1 MAQKA
6 DIGSKRLISLAPD
19 AWLQWVTGLP
29 QITSLEFLS
38 ADFQWISR
46 EGDVLQ
52 KAFLPQQGEFL
63 VLTELQLRFDRRM
76 PQRMRLYAALAEERY
91 GLLTYPVLV
100 NILPPPRNAS
110 TPSFYQSELL
120 GLRAIQDFRV
130 INLWEIDADLVLQQP
145 LPTLLPFVPILQ
157 GGNQPAKVARAVQ
170 LLRNQDQLR
179 DLEPL
184 LAFFAGFVLET
195 QIIQEIMRW
204 DMEIL
209 RESPWYNQMIQEGL
223 QQGLQQGLQE
233 GLQQGLQQGRLAA
246 VKKSVVRL
254 LGVNSQSVP
263 RKLDNLSIDQ
273 LEELQDRVFD
283 FTSIADLE
291 NWLESQVIENS

>member
-1 MAQKA
+1 MAQTA

-52 KAFLPQQGEFL
+52 KAFLPELGEFL

-110 TPSFYQSELL
+110 TQNFYQSELL
-120 GLRAIQDFRV
+120 GLQARQDYRV
-130 INLWEIDADLVLQQP
+130 INLWEIDADLILQQP

-223 QQGLQQGLQE
+223 QQGLQQGRGSDE
-233 GLQQGLQQGRLAA
+233 
-246 VKKSVVRL
+246 
-254 LGVNSQSVP
+254 
-263 RKLDNLSIDQ
+263 
-273 LEELQDRVFD
+273 
-283 FTSIADLE
+283 
-291 NWLESQVIENS
+291 

>member
-1 MAQKA
+1 MAQTA

-52 KAFLPQQGEFL
+52 KAFLPELGEFL

-110 TPSFYQSELL
+110 TQNFYQSELL
-120 GLRAIQDFRV
+120 GLQARQDYRV
-130 INLWEIDADLVLQQP
+130 INLWEIDADLILQQP

-223 QQGLQQGLQE
+223 QE

-246 VKKSVVRL
+246 IKKSIVRL
-254 LGVNSQSVP
+254 LDLNPQSLP
-263 RKLDNLSIDQ
+263 EQLDNLSIEQ
-273 LEELQDRVFD
+273 LEELQDQIFD
-283 FTSIADLE
+283 FTSVTDLE
-291 NWLESQVIENS
+291 NWLQQQAREKS